1 AGVVVRNRQ
10 TMAFAL
16 ASTFLFGIMTGY
28 VGSTQVI
35 VDEVFDQGDLFPII
49 FGVLAIGLAFGSLL
63 SGKLVLRVGLD
74 RLVRYGAVYA
84 VATTSVL
91 AIVGVATD
99 GHPPLWLFLV
109 ASAVMLPSVT
119 ALVPNTNTA
128 AMAPLG
134 HVAGMG
140 AAIIGTISTIG
151 GALLGSVL
159 DAAYDGSVRPF
170 AVGAVTFASLAAV
183 AVLLAGRPART
194 ASIEELADGEI
205 VPALLD

>member
-1 AGVVVRNRQ
+1 
-10 TMAFAL
+10 
-16 ASTFLFGIMTGY
+16 
-28 VGSTQVI
+28 
-35 VDEVFDQGDLFPII
+35 
-49 FGVLAIGLAFGSLL
+49 
-63 SGKLVLRVGLD
+63 
-74 RLVRYGAVYA
+74 
-84 VATTSVL
+84 
-91 AIVGVATD
+91 
-99 GHPPLWLFLV
+99 V